1 MAETQSSPAVRFFRE
16 LKRRRV
22 FGSAAAY
29 VVLAALL
36 IELSGA
42 IFEALL
48 FPAWTARLVTVILIL
63 GFPVVVVLAWFFDI
77 SAGGLSRTDES
88 TGDVPAGNEAGGL
101 RAALQRAGA
110 VPVPAEPVRRRRRAV
125 EPAEEDTVSEP
136 DDARVRAATL
146 GHVRH
151 ELRTPINGI
160 IGYAEMLV
168 EDVDDPSIVEDLD
181 RIRAAGRQLLDRVD
195 AVLRPEGLSGTTPGE
210 LEAFGEK
217 VRVDL
222 RTPINAVVGYAEMVM
237 ETCDDEGL
245 DHLLPDLE
253 RILTS
258 ARRLL
263 ELSED
268 IVRIATLGS
277 EATAP
282 ASLAASSA
290 ATRQVLSKIRP
301 GEAGVRDGEG
311 RLLVIDDNETNRDLL
326 SRQLARHG
334 YAVATAEGGEAGLR
348 RLEREDYD
356 LILLDVI
363 MPNMDGVE
371 VLRRLQADERWST
384 IPVIMLSSLDEV
396 DSAVRCI
403 EMGALDYVAK
413 PVQPTLL
420 EARIAAA
427 LEIRELHRRERTYRK
442 RVAADG
448 ALIGRLLGGAVPGP
462 LRDRVAE
469 GALEIVEP
477 LPAVTA
483 VRCVVA
489 PELRPGTEDGDR
501 VRALTA
507 LLARF
512 EELTSDEVDICLWR
526 PDGCLVV
533 LGELDGRTGTGRAAD
548 LVLAAQ
554 RHIGDGRA
562 AFGVHAAGALA
573 GVLGRNRPRLEV
585 WGEAVEVAEALAR
598 IASPGEV
605 LVAPGVQGELRDS
618 HVLQSR
624 GVREVGGTQM
634 RLHALV
640 ESGAAG
646 GRGDGRPASDGA
658 ASEGAA
664 GAGVPR

>member
-1 MAETQSSPAVRFFRE
+1 MAPEQPSRAVRFFHE

-48 FPAWTARLVTVILIL
+48 FPDWTARLFTVILIL

-77 SAGGLSRTDES
+77 SSTGLSRTDRDEPPS
-88 TGDVPAGNEAGGL
+88 SVRRDDGPSL
-101 RAALQRAGA
+101 QAALQRANA
-110 VPVPAEPVRRRRRAV
+110 VPVPTEPIRRRRRTV
-125 EPAEEDTVSEP
+125 ELVEGEATTEP
-136 DDARVRAATL
+136 DDERVRAVTL

-160 IGYAEMLV
+160 VGYAEMLL
-168 EDVDDPSIVEDLD
+168 EDVDDAAIASDLE

-195 AVLRPEGLSGTTPGE
+195 AVLRPEGLIGTTAE
-210 LEAFGEK
+210 DLEAFGEK

-222 RTPINAVVGYAEMVM
+222 RTPINAVVGYAEMLI
-237 ETCDDEGL
+237 EDCREERL
-245 DHLLPDLE
+245 DHVLPDLE

-263 ELSED
+263 DLSED
-268 IVRIATLGS
+268 IVAVATAGAD
-277 EATAP
+277 ATAP
-282 ASLAASSA
+282 ASLAESSA
-290 ATRQVLSKIRP
+290 VTREILSKIRP
-301 GEAGVRDGEG
+301 GEATVVDGEG

-334 YAVATAEGGEAGLR
+334 YAVATAEGGQEGLD

-363 MPNMDGVE
+363 MPGMDGVE
-371 VLRRLQADERWST
+371 TLRRLRENEEWST

-403 EMGALDYVAK
+403 EMGALDYVSK

-448 ALIGRLLGGAVPGP
+448 ALIDRLLGGAVPGP
-462 LRDRVAE
+462 LRDRVVE
-469 GALEIVEP
+469 GALDIVEP
-477 LPAVTA
+477 LPAVAA
-483 VRCVVA
+483 VRCTVA
-489 PELRPGTEDGDR
+489 PELLPAADDPDR
-501 VRALTA
+501 VRALAA

-512 EELTSDEVDICLWR
+512 EELTSDSDICLWR
-526 PDGCLVV
+526 RDGCLVV
-533 LGELDGRTGTGRAAD
+533 LGERDGRSAGGRAAD
-548 LVLAAQ
+548 LALTA
-554 RHIGDGRA
+554 RDLMGEGRV
-562 AFGVHAAGALA
+562 AFGVHAGRAL
-573 GVLGRNRPRLEV
+573 GGILGRDRPRLEV
-585 WGEAVEVAEALAR
+585 WGDAVEVAESLAR
-598 IASPGEV
+598 MASPGEV
-605 LVAPGVQGELRDS
+605 LVAPAVQGELRDT
-618 HVLQSR
+618 HVFESR
-624 GVREVGGTQM
+624 GVREVAGTQM

-640 ESGAAG
+640 EAGSAPDTGAAPG
-646 GRGDGRPASDGA
+646 NATALRA
-658 ASEGAA
+658 EA
-664 GAGVPR
+664 G